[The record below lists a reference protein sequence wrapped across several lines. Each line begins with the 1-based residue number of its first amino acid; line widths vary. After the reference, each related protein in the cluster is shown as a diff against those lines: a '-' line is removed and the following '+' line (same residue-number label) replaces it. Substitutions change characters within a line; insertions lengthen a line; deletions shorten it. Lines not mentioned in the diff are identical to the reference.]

1 LEKTLHATDAIRRLH
16 IKLSRTAK
24 ALKRWEKTC
33 IGNIKC
39 KLSIAK
45 ETIWLLDQAQE
56 RSLSNEEVEFQKRI
70 KYIYLGLL
78 AIEKIKAQQRA

>member
-1 LEKTLHATDAIRRLH
+1 LKTPHKTFLDE
-16 IKLSRTAK
+16 

-33 IGNIKC
+33 IGNIKN

-56 RSLSNEEVEFQKRI
+56 RMSLSNEEVEFRRRI

-78 AIEKIKAQQRA
+78 AIEKIKALTKGLANQHQIW